1 MDASLPRR
9 RSSARR
15 GLQRPQS
22 CPNFHRAAPL
32 QRTGRSGNSRV
43 PARAPEQSFPAL
55 PRERVGRSESL
66 GCETYSVYRLS
77 SSRTPS
83 FLFWQGLDIEIK
95 GQLIGVRSHPHG
107 IDLFLTFVLQPGLY
121 YILGKDV
128 PLEQKIMVLLQGVER
143 LLQRARH
150 RFHLGRLLRLQFI
163 EILVYRLFLLS

>member
-95 GQLIGVRSHPHG
+95 GKLIGC
-107 IDLFLTFVLQPGLY
+107 GL
-121 YILGKDV
+121 IL
-128 PLEQKIMVLLQGVER
+128 I
-143 LLQRARH
+143 ASTS
-150 RFHLGRLLRLQFI
+150 FLRLYSSQVSI
-163 EILVYRLFLLS
+163 TSLVKTSPLSRKSWSFSTEVGIRRIAHGYSTSFWPDGWSWKSG